1 MATTSTDGAPR
12 GQSRSLLQDLDDL
25 LHCGI
30 CFDYF
35 NIAVIIPQCSH
46 NYCSLCIR
54 KFLSY
59 KTQCPT
65 CCVAATESELRNNRL
80 LDDLVRTFIS
90 ARKQLS
96 QSLLDSSPQSPR
108 GPSTDKM
115 ATSRT
120 RGGAGKEIKQE
131 NRSMDKFLVKTS
143 TRISKRSS
151 DATNKSMDGDL
162 SAPSSSTRS
171 VKQEPDVMDQSL
183 EEISAPNTPST
194 SLAKVKVECPVCG
207 VGILEQYVNNHLDSC
222 LTRDEKKESLRSS
235 VQKRKPMAKVVYNLL
250 SERDLRKR
258 LKEIGLSTQ
267 GSKQLMIRRHQ
278 EFVHMYNAQCDSLS
292 PKSAAEIVSEI
303 EKNEKIRSALE
314 AKQES
319 GMTFTKEQSEEQID
333 EIHQDYRKKHKNEF
347 RHLIEQMKGQWK
359 TSKGKK
365 VKEEPVECDSH
376 VAPVLIFCGTSRKLR
391 CRKRQILPS
400 VSQDPE
406 GKEKSPPQKRHLS
419 HKHPGTRG
427 SGSNAFISPREDEL
441 KEMKKLNMDDIRPT
455 ERALK
460 PEDEFGKFPPKM
472 NKTPEKSS
480 ILSTYQFY
488 STVPGDAG

>member
-376 VAPVLIFCGTSRKLR
+376 VDNINQESKEDFTEDPTHDQDPLPEIEEYCPLKTAKASVFRSSSPVFPLSPESRASSSSDILRDIEEAAVPKASDSALRQSGPRGKRKVSSTETPSKPQTSRN
-391 CRKRQILPS
+391 KRQR
-400 VSQDPE
+400 
-406 GKEKSPPQKRHLS
+406 K
-419 HKHPGTRG
+419 
-427 SGSNAFISPREDEL
+427 
-441 KEMKKLNMDDIRPT
+441 
-455 ERALK
+455 
-460 PEDEFGKFPPKM
+460 
-472 NKTPEKSS
+472 
-480 ILSTYQFY
+480 
-488 STVPGDAG
+488 